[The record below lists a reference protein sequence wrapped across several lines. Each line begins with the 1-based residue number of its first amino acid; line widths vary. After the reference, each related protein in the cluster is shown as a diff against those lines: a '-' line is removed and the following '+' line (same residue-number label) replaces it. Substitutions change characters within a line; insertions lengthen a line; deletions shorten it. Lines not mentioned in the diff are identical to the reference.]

1 MKQALLIVL
10 VGLCSIGFSQKANYL
25 DSLITVHG
33 QVHDTTYNVGFYN
46 LVVVNKTLG
55 KGIFGEYDGSFSITL
70 RKSDQIGV
78 SVVGYQTIYFSFKD
92 SLYRPSYSID
102 LYVETLEFTSSE
114 EVIVKPLKTLDQL
127 KEERAAIA
135 KREVPVVTISNAI
148 QSPITALYV
157 AFSKREKTKRKVA
170 EMEYQDQQDDIVKE
184 ILRVYVHNDIIDLSS
199 ADYDEFIVFL
209 NLNVDFLKMAT
220 DYELIS
226 YIQEKFEHFKRIK
239 EGF

>member
-1 MKQALLIVL
+1 MKSFCIVL
-10 VGLCSIGFSQKANYL
+10 LMSLSFGLFSQKANYA
-25 DSLITVHG
+25 DSLITVNG
-33 QVHDTTYNVGFYN
+33 SVHDTVFNVGFYN
-46 LVVVNKTLG
+46 LVVINNTLG
-55 KGIFGEYDGSFSITL
+55 KGIFGEYDGTFSITL

-92 SLYRPSYSID
+92 SAYKPVYNID
-102 LYVETLEFTSSE
+102 LFVETLEFTSSQ
-114 EVIVKPLKTLDQL
+114 EVIVKPLKSLDEL
-127 KEERAAIA
+127 KEERAAIS
-135 KREVPVVTISNAI
+135 KREIPVITISNAI

-184 ILRVYVHNDIIDLSS
+184 ILRVYVHNDILDLSS

-220 DYELIS
+220 DYELIT